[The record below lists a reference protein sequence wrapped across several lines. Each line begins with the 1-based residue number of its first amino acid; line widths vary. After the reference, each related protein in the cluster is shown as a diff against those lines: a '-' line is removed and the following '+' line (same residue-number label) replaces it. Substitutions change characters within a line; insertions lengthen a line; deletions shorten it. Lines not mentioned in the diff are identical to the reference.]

1 MGIQKKYY
9 FLIINNSKYN
19 ELEPTKIIC
28 TNNSLYNNGCVILKC
43 YDRLFDRECLSVYD
57 LNNKDRYEENYF

>member
-1 MGIQKKYY
+1 M
-9 FLIINNSKYN
+9 INNSKYN

-43 YDRLFDRECLSVYD
+43 YDRLFDREWLSVYD
-57 LNNKDRYEENYF
+57 LNNKDKYEENYF